1 MGAAQEALR
10 FGEIKQS
17 DQSHKTRGQG
27 AGLDQETQLGSSQRR
42 EDMRPFRDTFPSLA
56 LPLCFQKGEPG

>member
-17 DQSHKTRGQG
+17 DQTHEARRAG
-27 AGLDQETQLGSSQRR
+27 AGLDQETQLGPSQE
-42 EDMRPFRDTFPSLA
+42 EDMRHFIDPFPSLA
-56 LPLCFQKGEPG
+56 LSLCFQKGEPGG

>member
-17 DQSHKTRGQG
+17 DQSHKARSQG
-27 AGLDQETQLGSSQRR
+27 AGLDQETQLGPSQEGRYETLYR
-42 EDMRPFRDTFPSLA
+42 SLPQPGPVLV
-56 LPLCFQKGEPG
+56 LPEG

>member
-17 DQSHKTRGQG
+17 DQTHKARSQG
-27 AGLDQETQLGSSQRR
+27 AGLDQETQLGPSQEGGYETLYR
-42 EDMRPFRDTFPSLA
+42 SLPQPGPVLV
-56 LPLCFQKGEPG
+56 LPEG

>member
-17 DQSHKTRGQG
+17 DQSHKARSQG
-27 AGLDQETQLGSSQRR
+27 AGLDQETQLGPSQ
-42 EDMRPFRDTFPSLA
+42 EGVYETIDPFPSLP
-56 LPLCFQKGEPG
+56 LSLCFQKGEPG